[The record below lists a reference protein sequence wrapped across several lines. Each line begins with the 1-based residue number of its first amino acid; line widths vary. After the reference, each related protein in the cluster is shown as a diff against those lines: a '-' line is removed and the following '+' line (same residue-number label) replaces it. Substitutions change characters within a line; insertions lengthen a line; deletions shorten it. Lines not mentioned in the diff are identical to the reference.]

1 MEENAKSEEESFKT
15 PGERIV
21 KLCEKQQIS
30 QRELARRIGVTSSQI
45 SRILKGETKT
55 INSDMLMALAQ
66 EFGVSTDYI
75 LGIVN
80 NPENTQS
87 VENTENLAAESKD
100 MEERREQPFHTP
112 MLLMSSA
119 FPLGGCI
126 DFIES
131 LADQD
136 EKMMAY
142 AEYYYFSGHS
152 IVLYG
157 AVLYVWYMLSNTV
170 KYVSRGRIS
179 IGMKY
184 RPVYGKIAV
193 VLLVVNTIWKNGNL
207 LLFHKGL

>member
-87 VENTENLAAESKD
+87 MENRKPGSRIKGHGGTQGTAVSHADASDE
-100 MEERREQPFHTP
+100 FCF
-112 MLLMSSA
+112 SA
-119 FPLGGCI
+119 WRLHRF
-126 DFIES
+126 
-131 LADQD
+131 
-136 EKMMAY
+136 Y
-142 AEYYYFSGHS
+142 
-152 IVLYG
+152 
-157 AVLYVWYMLSNTV
+157 
-170 KYVSRGRIS
+170 
-179 IGMKY
+179 
-184 RPVYGKIAV
+184 
-193 VLLVVNTIWKNGNL
+193 
-207 LLFHKGL
+207 